1 MARQARAVAT
11 RQLIVLRASE
21 VFDRVGYYGARVE
34 EIVESAR
41 ITKGALYFHFG
52 SKDGLA
58 RHIIREQHRL
68 AERSIEAIAVT
79 DASALEQMVMLCHE
93 MARQTSNPLV
103 RAGIR
108 LTVELGVTDAL
119 GDAPTDPFQ
128 PWTDWATRLAAR
140 AVEQGDISDRVA
152 PAVLGRHLIGA
163 VTGAQLVSRVRT
175 WFSDLDGRVDEMW
188 QVLLP
193 SIVPAGRHDRIP
205 SASSARW
212 CAEMV

>member
-11 RQLIVLRASE
+11 QQQIVLRASE

-58 RHIIREQHRL
+58 RHIIREQNRL
-68 AERSIEAIAVT
+68 AVRSLEAIAAT

-108 LTVELGVTDAL
+108 LTVELGATDAL
-119 GDAPTDPFQ
+119 GDAPPDPYL
-128 PWTDWATRLAAR
+128 PWTDWATCVVTR
-140 AVEQGDISDRVA
+140 AVEQGDIVETVS
-152 PAVLGRHLIGA
+152 PPVLARHLIGA
-163 VTGAQLVSRVRT
+163 VTGAQLVSRVRS
-175 WFSDLDGRVDEMW
+175 WFSDVDRRVDEMW
-188 QVLLP
+188 LVLLP
-193 SIVPAGRHDRIP
+193 GIVPAGRHDRIP

-212 CAEMV
+212 CAETV

>member
-11 RQLIVLRASE
+11 QQQIVLRASE
-21 VFDRVGYYGARVE
+21 VFDRVGFYGARVE

-58 RHIIREQHRL
+58 QHIIREQNRL
-68 AERSIEAIAVT
+68 AFRSIEAIVSS

-93 MARQTSNPLV
+93 MARQTSNPV
-103 RAGIR
+103 FRAGIR
-108 LTVELGVTDAL
+108 LTVELGATGAL
-119 GDAPTDPFQ
+119 GDAPADPFL
-128 PWTDWATRLAAR
+128 PWTDWATRLATR
-140 AVEQGDISDRVA
+140 AVEQGDIVETVSPPMLA
-152 PAVLGRHLIGA
+152 RHMISA
-163 VTGAQLVSRVRT
+163 VTGAQLVSRLRS
-175 WFSDLDGRVDEMW
+175 WFTDLDGRVDEMW

-193 SIVPAGRHDRIP
+193 GIVPAGRHDRIP

-212 CAEMV
+212 CAETV